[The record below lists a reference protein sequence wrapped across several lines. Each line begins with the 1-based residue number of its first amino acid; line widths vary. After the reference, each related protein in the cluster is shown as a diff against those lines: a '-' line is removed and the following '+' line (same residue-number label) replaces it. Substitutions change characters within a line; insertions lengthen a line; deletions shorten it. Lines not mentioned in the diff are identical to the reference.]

1 MVSHFEAYVCV
12 ITEQEKGTK
21 DLLRRREKLDLQPSK
36 TANKCR
42 QCKKEVEYVMQ
53 CPLDIIYL

>member
-1 MVSHFEAYVCV
+1 MVLHFEAYVCV

-36 TANKCR
+36 TANKC
-42 QCKKEVEYVMQ
+42 QLCKKEVEYVVQ
-53 CPLDIIYL
+53 CSVL